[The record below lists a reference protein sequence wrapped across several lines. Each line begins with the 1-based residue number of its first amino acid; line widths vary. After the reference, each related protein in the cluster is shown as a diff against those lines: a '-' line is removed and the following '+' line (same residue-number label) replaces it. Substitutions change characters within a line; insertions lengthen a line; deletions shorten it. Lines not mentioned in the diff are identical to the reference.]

1 MAVRPWVTPEEV
13 KEYTEIK
20 NVQKR
25 ADNRLAIDITRAE
38 QYIIKYTNNDFSE
51 YTELPEA
58 VRLAVILIAEINAN
72 NSVISAIDKKSE
84 TFDEYSYTAETSV
97 KNYDNLG
104 LDTLL
109 DSFIKTKS
117 KGNVTMRMTVL

>member
-1 MAVRPWVTPEEV
+1 MTTRPWVTPTDV

-20 NVQKR
+20 RVQER

-51 YTELPEA
+51 YTDLPEP
-58 VRLAVILIAEINAN
+58 VRLATILLAEINAC
-72 NSVISAIDKKSE
+72 NSVILARDKKSE
-84 TFDEYSYTAETSV
+84 TLDDYSYTAETSV
-97 KNYDNLG
+97 KSYDDLG

-117 KGNVTMRMTVL
+117 KGNVIMRMTVL

>member
-1 MAVRPWVTPEEV
+1 MAARPWVTPDEV

-20 NVQKR
+20 SVQKR

-51 YTELPEA
+51 YTELPES
-58 VRLAVILIAEINAN
+58 VRLAVILLAEINAR
-72 NSVISAIDKKSE
+72 NSVILAKDKKSE
-84 TFDEYSYTAETSV
+84 TLDDYSYTGDTSV
-97 KNYDNLG
+97 KNYDDLG
-104 LDTLL
+104 LDALL

-117 KGNVTMRMTVL
+117 KGNVNMRMTVL

>member
-1 MAVRPWVTPEEV
+1 MAARPWVTPTEV

-20 NVQKR
+20 SVQKR

-51 YTELPEA
+51 YTELPEP
-58 VRLAVILIAEINAN
+58 VRLAAILLAEINAR
-72 NSVISAIDKKSE
+72 NSVILARDKKSE
-84 TFDEYSYTAETSV
+84 TLDDYSYTDDTSV
-97 KNYDNLG
+97 KNYDDLG